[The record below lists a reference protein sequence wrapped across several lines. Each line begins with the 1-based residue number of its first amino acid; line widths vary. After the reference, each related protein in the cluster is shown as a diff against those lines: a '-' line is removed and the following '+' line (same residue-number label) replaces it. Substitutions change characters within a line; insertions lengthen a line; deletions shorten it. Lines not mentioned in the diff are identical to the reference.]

1 MKQPF
6 LKLFFGLM
14 TLLLALSVAAQEMT
28 APDVLV
34 KSVADEVLHS
44 LRTDKDLQNGDV
56 KKAMELVDNKIL
68 PHFDFEAMTADTVG
82 KANWRAASAQQK
94 QRLIGEFKMLLVRT
108 YATSLSSYK
117 SQTIRFKPLKL
128 DPADTAVLVR
138 SEILQPGGQPVQA
151 DYLMEKGEKAWKVV
165 DVRFAGI
172 SLAANYKTTFAQEVS
187 NGGVDGLIDYLV
199 RRNKELDAKRAK
211 NDKSAK

>member
-1 MKQPF
+1 MKPLIVF
-6 LKLFFGLM
+6 LAA
-14 TLLLALSVAAQEMT
+14 LLLSLNCFAQQDAAPL
-28 APDVLV
+28 APDALV
-34 KSVADEVLHS
+34 KNVADDVLHN

-56 KKAMELVDNKIL
+56 RKAMDLVETKIL
-68 PHFDFEAMTADTVG
+68 PYFDFESMTADTVG
-82 KANWRAASAQQK
+82 KANWRGATAAQK

-128 DPADTAVLVR
+128 DPSDTTVLVK

-151 DYLMEKGEKAWKVV
+151 DYLMEKGDKGWRVV

-172 SLAANYKTTFAQEVS
+172 SLAANYRTSFSQEIS
-187 NGGVDGLIDYLV
+187 SGGVDGLIEYLV
-199 RRNKELDAKRAK
+199 RRNKELEAKRNK
-211 NDKSAK
+211 GGK